1 MIRPVKG
8 FEDKYQV
15 SDDGRVY
22 KIDGTE
28 LNYHYVTRGYKTV
41 SLCKDKRTHTKL
53 VHRLVAEAFIPN
65 PDNLPQVN
73 HKDEDKENNT
83 VSNLEWCTNYYN
95 IHYGTGNEKRRA
107 SGLKGAI
114 KRGECKEVIC
124 LADGKRYYS
133 ISEAARHY
141 GFCASRVSFSC
152 IYKRGGEYPFRYY
165 SEYKEGVI

>member
-15 SDDGRVY
+15 SDDGKVY
-22 KIDGTE
+22 RIDGME
-28 LNYHYVTRGYKTV
+28 LHQYYVSRGYKIV
-41 SLCKDKRTHTKL
+41 ILYKDKKQKTKL

-83 VSNLEWCTNYYN
+83 VSNLEWCNNDYN
-95 IHYGTGNEKRRA
+95 NHYGTGNARRKV
-107 SGLKGAI
+107 SGVKGA
-114 KRGECKEVIC
+114 KERGECKEVIC

-141 GFCASRVSFSC
+141 GFCLSRVSNSC
-152 IYKRGGEYPFRYY
+152 IFKRNGKYPFRYY
-165 SEYKEGVI
+165 EDYLKGVI